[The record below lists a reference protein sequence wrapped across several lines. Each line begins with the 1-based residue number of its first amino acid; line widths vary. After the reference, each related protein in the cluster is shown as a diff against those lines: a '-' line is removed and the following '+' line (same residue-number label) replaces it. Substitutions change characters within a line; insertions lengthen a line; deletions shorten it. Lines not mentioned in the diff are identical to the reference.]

1 MFEWLNEDLGGGLDW
16 GTALSA
22 GAGLLGT
29 YMQYQ
34 GQKKASSQIA
44 QALGRSEA
52 EIQKMIDQQ
61 FEAQKP
67 MIEARNQAVQEIL
80 PLLGLGTTEA
90 QQAAQQ
96 KITGS
101 QSYQTALGEALK
113 AADTSA
119 TVPGGAGLRSS
130 NQAVARAA
138 IAPTL
143 LQSEID
149 RKLAGLGGLA
159 GLGQTAANVA
169 SSGALSA
176 GGQLASTLAQQGLA
190 AGQNTASRYNTIG
203 QGLGGLGGLVLG
215 RNAF

>member
-1 MFEWLNEDLGGGLDW
+1 MFEWLDSDLGGGLDW

-29 YMQYQ
+29 YMQYR
-34 GQKKASSQIA
+34 GQEKAASQIA
-44 QALGRSEA
+44 SALGRSEA
-52 EIQKMIDQQ
+52 EIQDIINKQ

-67 MIEARNQAVQEIL
+67 LIEARNQAVGEL
-80 PLLGLGTTEA
+80 MPLLGLGTPESQA
-90 QQAAQQ
+90 AAQQ

-101 QSYQTALGEALK
+101 QSYQTALSEALK

-169 SSGALSA
+169 SQGALTA

-190 AGQNTASRYNTIG
+190 AGQGTAARYGAIG
-203 QGLGGLGGLVLG
+203 QGLGGLGGLILA
-215 RNAF
+215 RNSF

>member
-1 MFEWLNEDLGGGLDW
+1 MFEWLNSDLGGGLDW

-34 GQKKASSQIA
+34 GQKKGAAQIA
-44 QALGRSEA
+44 EALGRSEE
-52 EIQKMIDQQ
+52 EIQQIIDQQ

-67 MIEARNQAVQEIL
+67 MIEARNQATQELL
-80 PLLGLGTTEA
+80 PLLGLGTPEA

-143 LQSEID
+143 MQSEID
-149 RKLAGLGGLA
+149 RKLAGLGGLI
-159 GLGQTAANVA
+159 GMGQTASNVA
-169 SSGALSA
+169 SSGALTA
-176 GGQLASTLAQQGLA
+176 GSQLASTLAQQGLT
-190 AGQNTASRYNTIG
+190 AGQNTAARYNTIG
-203 QGLGGLGGLVLG
+203 QGLGGLGGMILA
-215 RNAF
+215 RNSF